1 MTDTIFNNANRVPVS
16 SPFGTPRSDASSN
29 LTGSATKLGLGNG
42 TFTRPTPNP
51 VASSTAPATSSGT
64 QTALITPTTPAANT
78 VKFSEV
84 TMDTL
89 VRQLLNLPAEI
100 GQWQADFDAT
110 DRAYKAQLAETT
122 IRAFSAPLFPCK
134 KEGEGNRPASN
145 DTEREAAVAQ
155 LVATDGKSITLAT
168 EREAALRMLQQVKNQ
183 FEAVKIAAQLLISA
197 GK

>member
-16 SPFGTPRSDASSN
+16 SPSPSPSPFGTPRSDAGSN

-51 VASSTAPATSSGT
+51 VAGSTAPNSA
-64 QTALITPTTPAANT
+64 PAAVPATNT
-78 VKFSEV
+78 VKFREV

-110 DRAYKAQLAETT
+110 DRAYKAQLAEIT
-122 IRAFSAPLFPCK
+122 IRAFSAPLFPGK

-155 LVATDGKSITLAT
+155 LVATDGKLITLAT
-168 EREAALRMLQQVKNQ
+168 EREAALRMLQQVRNQ

-197 GK
+197 GR